1 MREKKRKNSYLSS
14 VIKGESKNAVSV
26 GAFTEQKKK
35 KYNDAIQE

>member
-1 MREKKRKNSYLSS
+1 MREKKRKTLSKLVLS
-14 VIKGESKNAVSV
+14 KVKSKNAVSV